1 MLSREVPTT
10 ALLGRAEDD
19 SHVAVNLSQCQDE
32 CVSGAGMAD
41 GTERV
46 GDSDGFLLD
55 SWSWSGGE
63 GWGQRRGQLLAL
75 GLELPSEAGGPRVY
89 GYPWG
94 GDWGHL

>member
-1 MLSREVPTT
+1 MNVCLAQGWQTGQREWETQM
-10 ALLGRAEDD
+10 D
-19 SHVAVNLSQCQDE
+19 SC
-32 CVSGAGMAD
+32 
-41 GTERV
+41 
-46 GDSDGFLLD
+46 FD

-75 GLELPSEAGGPRVY
+75 GLELLSEAGGPRVY